1 MAKILLIVA
10 QEGFQTREYH
20 DTRRVLE
27 RAGHTVATASNE
39 AGIVISNIGEEI
51 VADVS
56 LRDVSASEYDGIF
69 IIGGPGALKYLDNAD
84 TVRVM
89 KDALAHEGIYCGAI
103 CVAPRILAKAGLL
116 SERRATGWNGDHE
129 LSRIFDDHSV
139 IYEQAPVV
147 VDDRI
152 ITADGPASAEMF
164 GIAIDE
170 SLKNK
175 N

>member
-27 RAGHTVATASNE
+27 RAGHTVITASNE
-39 AGIVISNIGEEI
+39 AGVAISNVGEEI
-51 VADVS
+51 VADVA
-56 LRDVSASEYDGIF
+56 LRDVSVSEYDGIF

-84 TVRVM
+84 TASVM
-89 KDALAHEGIYCGAI
+89 KDASAHEKIYYGAI
-103 CVAPRILAKAGLL
+103 CIAPRILAKAGLL
-116 SERRATGWNGDHE
+116 SERRATGWDGDHE
-129 LSRIFDDHSV
+129 LSRIFEKYSV
-139 IYEQAPVV
+139 AYESDPVV
-147 VDDRI
+147 VDGRI

-170 SLKNK
+170 SFKE
-175 N
+175 